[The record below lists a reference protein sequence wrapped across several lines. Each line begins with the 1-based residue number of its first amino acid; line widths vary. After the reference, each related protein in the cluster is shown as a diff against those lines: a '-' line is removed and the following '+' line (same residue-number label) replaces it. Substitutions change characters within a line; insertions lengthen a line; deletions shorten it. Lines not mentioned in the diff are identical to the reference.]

1 MDGVVEVREEG
12 SQGLLEE
19 RVFMAGFV
27 CLSNVSSFVHR
38 FVWQRAQGVPVFF
51 MSITN
56 NDRLL
61 LLACFF
67 SSFSCLI
74 YFRCK

>member
-1 MDGVVEVREEG
+1 MSMRRAYGGMDGVVEVREEG

-51 MSITN
+51 MSIT
-56 NDRLL
+56 
-61 LLACFF
+61 
-67 SSFSCLI
+67 
-74 YFRCK
+74 K